1 MALTIDQLNI
11 QIAADSKN
19 ATRALTSLI
28 KKLEKLKAT
37 LDGSNISNITIS
49 NSFNKTTNAINKTTT
64 ATNKYNTTAKKT
76 SNTTKTFS
84 DNLAGQISKWRTLLG
99 AFKSAAD
106 VMAGWFTESNDYI
119 ETLNLFNVTMGE
131 GAEAAKKYGETVSE
145 LMGID
150 ISEWMN
156 YQGTFKQLTSGFGV
170 ADKAANTMSQNLTQ
184 LSYDLASFFNT
195 DVETAF
201 DKLSSAM
208 SGQVKGLRQFGIDT
222 TVASLQEYALS
233 KGIETK
239 VRTMTQAEKS
249 LLRYNYIMEK
259 SIIIQGDM
267 ARTIITPAN
276 SLRILNAQLTQM
288 KRALGNVISVLVVQ
302 FIPYVQAMVEIITEA
317 AQALATF
324 FGFELPTID
333 YSGLDSGGF
342 SDEFE
347 DAEDAAEG
355 TADTLK
361 KIKKQLMGFDE
372 LNIISNPDNSS
383 GAGGAGAGGAGGGLG
398 GMEPLEYDF
407 LAGLKTQKLDE
418 IKEKLKGILE
428 VVGLITAGILAWN
441 AYKFW
446 ASLDD
451 IQKKMVGITLMIT
464 GFALEFEGAKEI
476 GNGTADLWD
485 YLKTALGAAL
495 GIAGSL
501 ITFGTGP
508 VGWIIGIGV
517 ALTVFI
523 VGFSIGYHEK
533 QLREDLEKRFGELAL
548 SVTDIK
554 DYATKI
560 TTTDLSIKLDL
571 YVEEKETLDKLKKQ
585 VEETLVTLQGY
596 NFRAN
601 IGLNVDEQ
609 SYQVAVDNFINKA
622 TEYLTQ
628 KQVVAALSVDILL
641 SGTSEGDRLTDF
653 ASTFYT
659 ANQQKLSEL
668 GKKLKDTVE
677 SGFKDGVWI
686 EDKLK
691 ESIKLQ
697 KEIQE
702 ILDYV
707 SDVEY
712 QAKLTAIKLDASSL
726 DMDADSFK
734 GILEQAQTTIAE
746 KLENLEGVRL
756 ETLKIA
762 QMEYDQNILDG
773 MSESAAKQI
782 YDTAV
787 KEAQKAFDN
796 GKLELN
802 YGTVDFGVQ
811 VLQEKYAVEMEKAS
825 VVWSMTTR
833 DAWTKGFMNGAINPE
848 EIYSQPVQDIVMG
861 MQEAYNSNIRNM
873 DISSAAKENI
883 GKLVAELQPSKEQY
897 QEIADA
903 AIKAGQS
910 VPDEVNKGLSDIAKL
925 EAIAGSMEAQSYLI
939 GEKLSTDTNF
949 LDLLATAQGAGKQ
962 VNDETARGLMAN
974 LTVVE
979 DAANGTVTLIND
991 TIGEKTYKVTPELV
1005 KNMTDLG
1012 VNLSDGLLKG
1022 AQSEQETNKK
1032 KWYEWAIWPW
1042 NWFKQKNEINSPS
1055 KLFTRGGEDIMQG
1068 LWNGLKNIW
1077 NKITSWWQG
1086 LGFSQISF
1094 KMPHF
1099 SWTTTPASGW
1109 MSDVLDALGL
1119 PTSLPKLSVSWYA
1132 QGGFPSMG
1140 EMFIAREAGPELVGS
1155 IGRKTA
1161 VANNDQIISGIE
1173 SGVYRAMMAANSNN
1187 TGGTQTIR
1195 IINEIDGDI
1204 VGEKV
1209 IQYHNGK
1216 VVQTGVSPL
1225 MI

>member
-1 MALTIDQLNI
+1 MALTVDQLNI

-37 LDGSNISNITIS
+37 MDGSAISNITIS
-49 NSFNKTTNAINKTTT
+49 NSFNKTTNAINKTAT
-64 ATNKYNTTAKKT
+64 ATNKYNNVTKQGTK
-76 SNTTKTFS
+76 TTKSFG
-84 DNLAGQISKWRTLLG
+84 DNLARQISKWRTLLG
-99 AFKSAAD
+99 AFKNAAD
-106 VMAGWFTESNDYI
+106 VMAGWFNESNDYI

-131 GAEAAKKYGETVSE
+131 GADAAKKYAESVSE

-150 ISEWMN
+150 IAEWMN

-170 ADKAANTMSQNLTQ
+170 ADEAANTMSKNLTQ

-208 SGQVKGLRQFGIDT
+208 SGQVKGLREFGIDT

-233 KGIETK
+233 KGIEAK

-267 ARTIITPAN
+267 ARTIVTPAN
-276 SLRILNAQLTQM
+276 ALRILNAQLTQM
-288 KRALGNVISVLVVQ
+288 KRALGNIISVIVAR
-302 FIPYVQAMVEIITEA
+302 FIPYVQAMVEIVTEA
-317 AQALATF
+317 AQALAAF

-333 YSGLDSGGF
+333 YSGLDSGGL
-342 SDEFE
+342 SDELG
-347 DAEDAAEG
+347 DAEDSAEG
-355 TADTLK
+355 TAGALK
-361 KIKKQLMGFDE
+361 EIKKQLMGFDE
-372 LNIISNPDNSS
+372 LNIITDPNKDS
-383 GAGGAGAGGAGGGLG
+383 GSGSGDVGGGGLG

-418 IKEKLKGILE
+418 IKEKLKGVLE
-428 VVGLITAGILAWN
+428 IVGLITTGILAWN

-451 IQKKMVGITLMIT
+451 IQKKLVGITLMVT

-485 YLKTALGAAL
+485 YLKTAIGAAL
-495 GIAGSL
+495 GIVGSL

-508 VGWIIGIGV
+508 AGWIIGIAA
-517 ALTVFI
+517 ALSVFI
-523 VGFSIGYHEK
+523 VGFSIGYHER

-548 SVTDIK
+548 SVKDIE
-554 DYATKI
+554 DYAAKI
-560 TTTDLSIKLDL
+560 TTSDLSIKLDL

-585 VEETLVTLQGY
+585 VEESLLSLQGY

-601 IGLNVDEQ
+601 IGLSVDQ
-609 SYQVAVDNFINKA
+609 KSYQVAIDNFINNA

-628 KQVVAALSVDILL
+628 KQVVASLSVDILL
-641 SGTSEGDRLTDF
+641 GGTTAGDRLSEF

-668 GKKLKDTVE
+668 GKKLKKTVE
-677 SGFKDGVWI
+677 EGFVDGVWI

-726 DMDADSFK
+726 DMDANSFK
-734 GILEQAQTTIAE
+734 GILEQAEKTIAE
-746 KLENLEGVRL
+746 KLESLEGIRL

-762 QMEYDQNILDG
+762 QMEYDQNILNG
-773 MSESAAKQI
+773 MSEDAAKQI
-782 YDTAV
+782 YNTAV
-787 KEAQKAFDN
+787 EEAQKAFDK

-802 YGTVDFGVQ
+802 YGTVNFGID
-811 VLQEKYAVEMEKAS
+811 VLQEKYAAELKKAEG
-825 VVWSMTTR
+825 VFALTTQ
-833 DAWTKGFMNGAINPE
+833 DAWTQAFMLGARNPE
-848 EIYSQPVQDIVMG
+848 EIYTQPVQDIVMG
-861 MQEAYNSNIRNM
+861 MQSAYESNIRNM
-873 DISSAAKENI
+873 DISSAARENI
-883 GKLVAELQPSKEQY
+883 GKLVKELQPSKEQY

-910 VPDEVNKGLSDIAKL
+910 VPDEVNKGLSDIARL
-925 EAIAGSMEAQSYLI
+925 EAIAGSVEAQSYLI
-939 GEKLSTDTNF
+939 GEMLSTDTSF
-949 LDLLATAQGAGKQ
+949 LELLATSKGAGEQ
-962 VNDETARGLMAN
+962 VNEETARGLMAN

-991 TIGEKTYKVTPELV
+991 TIGEKTYKITPELV
-1005 KNMTDLG
+1005 ENMTSLG
-1012 VNLSDGLLKG
+1012 VNLSDGLLAG
-1022 AQSEQETNKK
+1022 AQKEQENNKK
-1032 KWYEWAIWPW
+1032 SWKDWAIWPW
-1042 NWFKQKNEINSPS
+1042 NWFKKENEINSPS

-1077 NKITSWWQG
+1077 SKITAWWSS
-1086 LGFSQISF
+1086 LGFSQISI

-1109 MSDVLDALGL
+1109 MSEVLDALGL
-1119 PTSLPKLSVSWYA
+1119 PTSLPKLNVSWYA
-1132 QGGFPSMG
+1132 SGGFPSMG

-1155 IGRKTA
+1155 IGNKTA

-1173 SGVYRAMMAANSNN
+1173 SGVYRAMMAANSTNSR
-1187 TGGTQTIR
+1187 GSQTIR
-1195 IINEIDGDI
+1195 IINEIDGDV

-1209 IQYHNGK
+1209 IQYHNGR
-1216 VVQTGVSPL
+1216 VIQTGESPL
-1225 MI
+1225 LI